1 MPGLAPGIFISGAFS
16 GTLQTC
22 RLSFVKRP
30 GQFRLIKKTT
40 KEDHDM
46 ARVALVTG
54 GTRGIGAA
62 ISKALKA
69 AGYKVAA
76 SYAGNDAA
84 AEKFKAETGIP
95 VYKWDVSS
103 FEACAAG
110 VKKVEA
116 DLGPVDVLVN
126 NAGITKDTAFHKM
139 TVDQWNAVINTNLGS
154 LFNMTR
160 QVIEGMRAR
169 RFGRVIS
176 ISSINGQKGQFGQV
190 NYSAAKAGDI
200 GFTKALALENA
211 KGGITVNVICP
222 GYINTEM
229 VQAVPKDVLE
239 KNVLPQIPVNRLG
252 GQEHHRARDLFR
264 LAGRRVS

>member
-1 MPGLAPGIFISGAFS
+1 
-16 GTLQTC
+16 
-22 RLSFVKRP
+22 
-30 GQFRLIKKTT
+30 
-40 KEDHDM
+40 M

-69 AGYKVAA
+69 AGYTVAA

-84 AEKFKAETGIP
+84 AEKFKAETGIA

-103 FEACAAG
+103 FDACAEG
-110 VKKVEA
+110 VKKVESEV
-116 DLGPVDVLVN
+116 GPIDVLVN
-126 NAGITKDTAFHKM
+126 NAGITKDGAFHKM
-139 TVDQWNAVINTNLGS
+139 SLEQWNAVIGTNLGS
-154 LFNMTR
+154 LFNMSR
-160 QVIEGMRAR
+160 QVIEGMRGR
-169 RFGRVIS
+169 KFGRIVN

-190 NYSAAKAGDI
+190 NYSAAKAGEI

-211 KGGITVNVICP
+211 KAGVTVNAICP

-239 KNVLPQIPVNRLG
+239 KAILPLIPIGRLG
-252 GQEHHRARDLFR
+252 EPEEIARAVVVLAADEAGAITGSTLTVNGGQYM
-264 LAGRRVS
+264 V